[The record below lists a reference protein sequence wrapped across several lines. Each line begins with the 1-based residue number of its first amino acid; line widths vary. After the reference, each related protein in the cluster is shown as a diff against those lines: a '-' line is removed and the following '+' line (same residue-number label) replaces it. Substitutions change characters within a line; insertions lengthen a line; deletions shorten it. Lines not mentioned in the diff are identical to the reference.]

1 MCIYIANVRSYTSI
15 ICSCWTLCESW
26 LVIPRLGDVLADVR
40 RQLGATATVITSG
53 KVRNEKD
60 STMVITL
67 HVITPSLR
75 NNKVML
81 DEKRFAKWFT
91 FNSYIGD
98 TLDGAKKPHKGMFC
112 SPRSN
117 GKNIW
122 IIWQSIKVKWHR
134 TSTITIMDQPGP

>member
-1 MCIYIANVRSYTSI
+1 M
-15 ICSCWTLCESW
+15 
-26 LVIPRLGDVLADVR
+26 LADVR

-60 STMVITL
+60 SMMVITL
-67 HVITPSLR
+67 HVISSSLR

-91 FNSYIGD
+91 FNSCYIGD

-122 IIWQSIKVKWHR
+122 II
-134 TSTITIMDQPGP
+134 